1 MCVAVDKAFS
11 KLNFFMLRYAA
22 QQQNA
27 QRQAT
32 TATNVVRVPIE
43 THYESQLQQNRKMWG
58 GRAFDFYFIL
68 FHFIFICI

>member
-11 KLNFFMLRYAA
+11 KLNFFMLRYAV

-32 TATNVVRVPIE
+32 TTTTADVVRVPFK
-43 THYESQLQQNRKMWG
+43 THYDLQLQQNHKMWG
-58 GRAFDFYFIL
+58 RAAGRAFV
-68 FHFIFICI
+68 